1 MTLPPGFFFQAVQ
14 LMPESEPADFSLSL
28 SPTLS
33 LFHLFLSFSSLGNAP
48 ANLQGPEGHL
58 PAQATLASQDAPD
71 GSHSGCSLKS
81 SQLPGLSAHRK
92 KASLHPLLTPLGVN
106 LLKSRFSFAVSW
118 SQANSSLGQLLICH
132 IYRATSR
139 KPIAFFLV
147 FNSTKKASA
156 NIVFHYFIKYLS
168 HTLLPLLIA
177 GG

>member
-1 MTLPPGFFFQAVQ
+1 
-14 LMPESEPADFSLSL
+14 MPESEPADFSLSL
-28 SPTLS
+28 SLSLSLSPTLT
-33 LFHLFLSFSSLGNAP
+33 LFHLCLSFSSRGNAP

-92 KASLHPLLTPLGVN
+92 KAFLHPPLTPLGVN

-139 KPIAFFLV
+139 KPIAFFVL
-147 FNSTKKASA
+147 FNSTKKKASA
-156 NIVFHYFIKYLS
+156 NIVFHYFIKYMS

-177 GG
+177 GGDG